1 MPDRKKSEGGTERS
15 SVPLHVSITAAA
27 KRIGFDLREVG
38 LLTMADFDAL
48 CRAWVGEKDEKQK
61 VRKATK
67 EDLRKLF
74 PVGRAV

>member
-1 MPDRKKSEGGTERS
+1 MPDVKKSKDSGERS
-15 SVPLHVSITAAA
+15 STPLHVSITAAA

-48 CRAWVGEKDEKQK
+48 CRAWIGEKDEKAK